1 MRCWGNFP
9 WTQVWARRE
18 DADDGP
24 IFNNS
29 SVPQI
34 FPDIEIFLHYFEEE
48 FICPVFCIQHTHT
61 MAHVWWSEGSQC
73 CLPVMYGCLESWT
86 QVVKVGVKCFY
97 ICQAFIHLRH
107 FCLSVSVLPVCL
119 LFSLFQKIPQVDLAA
134 LLLDG
139 ASCLLSGFY
148 LPRDFPS
155 VLWMFLLWSIVSC
168 FPADL
173 MVFKIPSSSSRTI
186 PTAYRMFGL
195 HLSQ

>member
-1 MRCWGNFP
+1 MQM
-9 WTQVWARRE
+9 T
-18 DADDGP
+18 GP
-24 IFNNS
+24 FLITVLYLRFFQILKYSCIILRKSSYVQFSVFNT
-29 SVPQI
+29 
-34 FPDIEIFLHYFEEE
+34 H
-48 FICPVFCIQHTHT
+48 IQWH
-61 MAHVWWSEGSQC
+61 MCGGQRGVSAV